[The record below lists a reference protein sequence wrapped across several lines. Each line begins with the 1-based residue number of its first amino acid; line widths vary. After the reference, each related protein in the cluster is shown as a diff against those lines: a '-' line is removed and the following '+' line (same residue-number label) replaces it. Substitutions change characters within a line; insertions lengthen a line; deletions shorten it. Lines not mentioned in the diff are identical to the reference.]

1 MVNPHGVV
9 PLPAVDNLDI
19 SGIGPAFEESEL
31 FPEGVNVEFVKVL
44 DDHTLKMRVW
54 ERGSGETF
62 ACGTGACA
70 TAVAACLNGYCRK
83 GEDITVRL
91 LGGDLTV
98 NYTDDAVYM
107 KDTAFKVCDGTVEI

>member
-1 MVNPHGVV
+1 M
-9 PLPAVDNLDI
+9 
-19 SGIGPAFEESEL
+19 
-31 FPEGVNVEFVKVL
+31 NVEFVKGL
-44 DDHTLKMRVW
+44 DDHTLKMRVG

-91 LGGDLTV
+91 LGGDLPV

-107 KDTAFKVCDGTVEI
+107 TGNAAKVFDGTVGI